1 MLKRIASV
9 SIIML
14 ILSHFSMAQECIKLG
29 HEAHD
34 HWFELS
40 HMKISNEGNFIVY
53 ERNPYRGD
61 GSLIIQ
67 QLRKSQSADTITR
80 AGKAVVSPGSD
91 AVAFAIYPGYDTLKA
106 LKLKGI
112 KNDKLPKD
120 SLGVFQI
127 ASRKIEKIPMVKSF
141 QFPEK
146 NKSILV
152 WHHHADF
159 EPDSKEKADS
169 LKPNKKK
176 TKKDDPAVM
185 GIWDLEKDKKQTIEK
200 IKHYTLAE
208 EGEALFFVQKPND
221 TLDSLS
227 IHRMDLNGWISEWLF
242 SVKGEVGQLQSD
254 KNGEQFALVTSSD
267 TTKSKVYEM
276 IYWNENQEA
285 IRKIDTVFESMPEGY
300 HVSEHGRLRFSDDQ
314 QVLYLGVAPKPLQ
327 QAKDSLTE
335 DEKVRVD
342 IWNWKDQQLQSQQL
356 KQLDREKKRTYLA
369 AYYPDQNSLI
379 PLASEEIPVVRTD
392 VKRNP
397 VFLLGSSA
405 KHYEYL
411 NSWEQTRYV
420 DYYRINRI
428 NGDTLRLLT
437 KANSIASLSP
447 QGDYLLFYDRHDST
461 WYSKIIETAEI
472 KLLAGKDQ
480 DIFYYAE
487 NDVPNEAG
495 PLGIIGW
502 TEDGK
507 ALVYSSFGIWQ
518 LDPASPEKCQRIL
531 GDKQNDQLRFRYQ
544 KLDPEEIFIPES
556 LFLSVFDKQT
566 KKSGYARFNRRN
578 GKLALLQIEDARL
591 SALMKAKNAAEFLFR
606 KERFEDFPDYYLAQK
621 NWKSVERL
629 TDANP
634 QQSAYCWG
642 SVEVVSWVSYAGD
655 SLQGLIYLP
664 YNYSDQGSFPVL
676 VYYYERSSDNLHRHY
691 APKPSRS
698 VINFSDYTSRGY
710 GVFVPDIVYRTGQ
723 PGQSAYDAIMSG
735 VDAVLEDFPGLD
747 STRMGLQG
755 QSWGGYQT
763 AWLITRTDRFKAA
776 MAGAPVSNMTSA
788 YGGIRWSSGM
798 VRAFQYEDG
807 QSRIGKDLWSDREA
821 YIVNSPLFYA
831 DQVNTPL
838 LMMHN
843 DEDGAV
849 PWYQGIEYFTAL
861 RRLQKPV
868 WMLVY
873 NGAPHNLK
881 RYADMQDLTLRMEQ
895 FFDHFLID
903 APEPNWM
910 KTGVKAL
917 DKGRDF
923 GFEY

>member
-1 MLKRIASV
+1 MLKRIVSV

-14 ILSHFSMAQECIKLG
+14 FFSHFSMAQECKKLG

-34 HWFELS
+34 NWFELS

-67 QLRKSQSADTITR
+67 KLRKSHFADTLTR

-91 AVAFAIYPGYDTLKA
+91 AVAFAIYPNYDTLKA

-120 SLGVFQI
+120 SLGVFQT
-127 ASRKIEKIPMVKSF
+127 ASRKLDKIPMVKSF

-152 WHHHADF
+152 WHHHAEF
-159 EPDSKEKADS
+159 EPESEKTADS
-169 LKPNKKK
+169 LKPKKK
-176 TKKDDPAVM
+176 KAKKDDPAVM
-185 GIWDLEKDKKQTIEK
+185 GIWDMKQDKKQTIEK
-200 IKHYTLAE
+200 IKQYTLAE

-227 IHRMDLNGWISEWLF
+227 IQRMDLNGWISEWLF
-242 SVKGEVGQLQSD
+242 SVKGEVRQLQSD
-254 KNGEQFALVTSSD
+254 RTGEQLVLITSSD

-276 IYWNENQEA
+276 IYWNANKEA
-285 IRKIDTVFESMPEGY
+285 IRKIDTVFEAMPEGH

-314 QVLYLGVAPKPLQ
+314 QVLYLGIAPKPLQ
-327 QAKDSLTE
+327 PAKDSLTE

-369 AYYPDQNSLI
+369 AYYPDQNRLV
-379 PLASEEIPVVRTD
+379 PLASADIPDVKTD
-392 VKRNP
+392 VKHNP
-397 VFLLGSSA
+397 VYLLGSSG
-405 KHYEYL
+405 KQYEYL

-420 DYYRINRI
+420 DYYRINRK

-461 WYSKIIETAEI
+461 WYSKITATAEI

-502 TEDGK
+502 TDDGK
-507 ALVYSSFGIWQ
+507 ALVYSLYGIWQ
-518 LDPASPEKCQRIL
+518 LDPASPEKCKRIL

-544 KLDPEEIFIPES
+544 KLDHEEIFVPES

-566 KKSGYARFNRRN
+566 KKSGYARFNRKN
-578 GKLALLQIEDARL
+578 GKLELLLLEDARL

-606 KERFEDFPDYYLAQK
+606 KECFEDFPDYYLAQK

-629 TDANP
+629 TNANP

-655 SLQGLIYLP
+655 SLQGLMYLP

-676 VYYYERSSDNLHRHY
+676 VYYYERSSDNLHWHY

-710 GVFVPDIVYRTGQ
+710 AVFVPDIVYRTGQ

-735 VDAVLEDFPGLD
+735 VDAVLKEFPGLD

-895 FFDHFLID
+895 FFDHFLMD
-903 APEPNWM
+903 APEPKWM

-917 DKGRDF
+917 DKGRDL